1 MIEDVLILTVAVTLI
16 LFGLQAFLTPYR
28 RKFANEMIKAAT
40 LMIMGFFL
48 MHYWLSNIS
57 LGTGGSSS
65 GGY

>member
-1 MIEDVLILTVAVTLI
+1 MIEDVLILTVAVTMI

-48 MHYWLSNIS
+48 MYYWQVNVS